1 MYLFMEIKPNLVNN
15 NICLNSYEINT
26 QRNIHVI
33 PRREFLHH
41 ISNAHDVLRNFNN
54 ISKSRHTRF
63 EHPIA
68 HRHVVQHCD
77 YVSNKENIDPNI
89 Q

>member
-1 MYLFMEIKPNLVNN
+1 MEIKLSSVNN
-15 NICLNSYEINT
+15 RMRQIFSETNT
-26 QRNIHVI
+26 SGGIRIISRQEPH
-33 PRREFLHH
+33 HH